1 MSRVAD
7 FQKYLERIFDT
18 PGGREVLGHLERQ
31 ADDKDR
37 RIVRRHECVAQAEEA
52 RRLAHEELPKLRAVC
67 GRAQAEVEAAREALR
82 RAEDRRERAGRDAE
96 AVLSRSIEERR
107 RAESGLRNTADPRL
121 TEARS
126 LLSEAHHHWR
136 HAASALAQKE
146 LHGEFMEA
154 HYVVTNRAEIDA
166 LKARV
171 EASIDEIE
179 MLLFVPEPS
188 EPEIVAAVTAAN
200 AAARPSLACVR
211 RFFE

>member
-1 MSRVAD
+1 M
-7 FQKYLERIFDT
+7 
-18 PGGREVLGHLERQ
+18 
-31 ADDKDR
+31 
-37 RIVRRHECVAQAEEA
+37 AEEA
-52 RRLAHEELPKLRAVC
+52 EAPAFRIDSPGRTRARRGQDDEILAPAP
-67 GRAQAEVEAAREALR
+67 
-82 RAEDRRERAGRDAE
+82 RAGRDAE